1 MADADPLIHLA
12 AVPLDQLPRGRPA
25 RVVGVQGDLAS
36 DAITQRLY
44 EMGFEDGAL
53 VELTHVGPF
62 GGDPLAVKIGAMTVA
77 LRRAEAARVLVQH
90 G

>member
-1 MADADPLIHLA
+1 MIPLNQLRRGQE
-12 AVPLDQLPRGRPA
+12 AV
-25 RVVGVQGDLAS
+25 VVTVLGDLAH

-44 EMGFEDGAL
+44 EMGFEPGIN

-62 GGDPLAVKIGAMTVA
+62 GGDPLAVKVGTMTVA
-77 LRRAEAARVLVQH
+77 LRKAEAAQIVVQH